1 MASEFDVFVVGG
13 GPAGLAA
20 AIAAR
25 KTGLEVVVADGSE
38 PPIDKACG
46 EGLLPATLQ
55 ALKRLDVRLDSRDG
69 YPFHG
74 IRFADH
80 QSVVEASFPGLRALG
95 VRRTTLHARM
105 LESAQSCGV
114 QFLWRTE
121 VTRLLNRAV
130 IAGGRA
136 IRTRSQ
142 LGLEVT
148 TGDGVSAMSWS
159 RIGGAGFSLRRA

>member
-1 MASEFDVFVVGG
+1 MVTEFDVFVVGG

-25 KTGLEVVVADGSE
+25 RTGLEVVVADGSE

-55 ALKRLDVRLDSRDG
+55 ALKRLGVRLDSRDG

-80 QSVVEASFPGLRALG
+80 QSVVEASFPGLKA
-95 VRRTTLHARM
+95 VVIRRTTLHARM
-105 LESAQSCGV
+105 LESAQSSGV

-121 VTRLLNRAV
+121 VTRLLDRAFNP
-130 IAGGRA
+130 GGR
-136 IRTRSQ
+136 IIHTR
-142 LGLEVT
+142 
-148 TGDGVSAMSWS
+148 W
-159 RIGGAGFSLRRA
+159 IGGADGANTRLRR